1 MNDELRQRLARLDPM
16 SSEVPTEPTTSE
28 SSRELLEQIMST
40 STEDRTERQTSPR
53 RTWAIG
59 VAAVA
64 ALVLAVAGGVALTG
78 GEDTPPLAQA
88 PPLQLDAG
96 GEDIMASCIMFSAEE
111 LERVAEVAFEGTVT
125 AVEGDTVTLRVDN
138 WYRGDEAVGE
148 VVLNAPQG
156 MEALIG
162 GIPFETGGRY
172 LISAQGGSVN
182 YCGFSG
188 EATPDLRAGFEQAFT
203 QG

>member
-1 MNDELRQRLARLDPM
+1 MNDELRQRLTRLDPM
-16 SSEVPTEPTTSE
+16 PSEVPTEPTTSE
-28 SSRELLEQIMST
+28 SSRELLEYIMST
-40 STEDRTERQTSPR
+40 STEERTERQATPR

-59 VAAVA
+59 VAAAA
-64 ALVLAVAGGVALTG
+64 ALVMAVAGGVALTG

-111 LERVAEVAFEGTVT
+111 LERVAEIAFEGTVT
-125 AVEGDTVTLRVDN
+125 SVEGATVNLRVDA
-138 WYRGDEAVGE
+138 WYRGDETAGE

-162 GIPFETGGRY
+162 GIPFETGNQY

-188 EATPDLRAGFEQAFT
+188 EATPDLRSGFEQAFT

>member
-16 SSEVPTEPTTSE
+16 PSEVPTEPTTSE

-40 STEDRTERQTSPR
+40 STEQRTEEQAKPR

-64 ALVLAVAGGVALTG
+64 ALVMAVAGGVALTG

-88 PPLQLDAG
+88 PPLQLEAG
-96 GEDIMASCIMFSAEE
+96 GEDIMASCIMFSPEE
-111 LERVAEVAFEGTVT
+111 LERVAEIAFEGTVT
-125 AVEGDTVTLRVDN
+125 SVDGDTVTLDVDT

-162 GIPFETGGRY
+162 GIPFQTGESY

>member
-1 MNDELRQRLARLDPM
+1 MNDELRQRLTRLDPM
-16 SSEVPTEPTTSE
+16 PSEVPTEPTTSE
-28 SSRELLEQIMST
+28 SSRDLLEDIMST
-40 STEDRTERQTSPR
+40 STEERTERQATPR

-59 VAAVA
+59 VAAAA
-64 ALVLAVAGGVALTG
+64 ALVMAVAGGVALSG
-78 GEDTPPLAQA
+78 GEDTPPLAQE
-88 PPLQLDAG
+88 PPIQLDAG

-111 LERVAEVAFEGTVT
+111 LERVAEIAFEGTVT
-125 AVEGDTVTLRVDN
+125 SVEGETVTLRVDA
-138 WYRGDEAVGE
+138 WYRGDETAGE

-162 GIPFETGGRY
+162 GIPFESGNQY

-188 EATPDLRAGFEQAFT
+188 EATPELRSGFEQAFA

>member
-16 SSEVPTEPTTSE
+16 PSEVPTKPTTSE
-28 SSRELLEQIMST
+28 SSRTLLEHIMST
-40 STEDRTERQTSPR
+40 STEERTERQARPR

-64 ALVLAVAGGVALTG
+64 ALVMAVAGGAALTG
-78 GEDTPPLAQA
+78 GGDTPPLAQA

-96 GEDIMASCIMFSAEE
+96 GEDIMASCIMFSPEE
-111 LERVAEVAFEGTVT
+111 LERVAEIAFEGTVT
-125 AVEGDTVTLRVDN
+125 SVEGDTVTLRVDT
-138 WYRGDEAVGE
+138 WYRGDEAAGE

-162 GIPFETGGRY
+162 GIPFQTGNQY

-188 EATPDLRAGFEQAFT
+188 EATPDLRASFEQAFT